1 MEVLMY
7 KILLFALALQAVPI
21 AKLPLPPKTLRDT
34 TNNVIVIHNDGGNM
48 DARTTHQ
55 VLRRRRLSYH
65 YFIDKSGKIYQFV
78 DPKYVAKHAGISW
91 FDGLV
96 NWNNFSIG
104 ICLQGRNTTPYTDKQ
119 YASLQSLVTMLHQR
133 YPDSRGKPLYT
144 HAQVAFPRPRKKD
157 PGDLFDMTRIK
168 VDSI

>member
-1 MEVLMY
+1 MY
-7 KILLFALALQAVPI
+7 KILLFTLALQAVSI
-21 AKLPLPPKTLRDT
+21 TKLPLPSKTLRDT
-34 TNNVIVIHNDGGNM
+34 TNNIIVIHNDGGNM
-48 DARTTHQ
+48 DARTTHK

-65 YFIDKSGKIYQFV
+65 YFIDKNGKIYQFV

-91 FDGLV
+91 FQGLV

-104 ICLQGRNTTPYTDKQ
+104 ICLQGRNSTPYTDKQ
-119 YASLQSLVTMLHQR
+119 YASLQSLVGQLYQR

-144 HAQVAFPRPRKKD
+144 HEQIAFPFGRKKD
-157 PGDLFDMTRIK
+157 PGNMFDPTKIK